1 MKVDWIYYLKEFYQT
16 NMPIGEILSLGSAI
30 TWGISVSLFKI
41 IGNTISP
48 YVLNPLKNTIGTILF
63 IITCLMFT
71 DSSVIN
77 KLSISESLIL
87 ALSGVIGI
95 TIADV
100 LFLRSL
106 NILGTSRSAILN
118 TIYSPVVIIL
128 AYFILGET
136 LTLIHIFGGLLILG
150 SIFYLSINPE
160 KNNPKNINQGLVL
173 GLIAY
178 TLMAVGIIIIK
189 PILTNFS
196 HSIDAQLWI
205 ILYRLIPGTLL
216 SYITLYVMQTKNQ
229 IIFQL
234 SNRKV
239 WPIILIG
246 SFLGT
251 YVGFAMWIVGMAKTS
266 ASIASIL
273 NQTSTIFIAFFGWMI
288 LKESFSKKMMVSF
301 LIAIIGA
308 FIIIINP

>member
-1 MKVDWIYYLKEFYQT
+1 
-16 NMPIGEILSLGSAI
+16 MPIGEMLSLGSAI

-41 IGNTISP
+41 IGNTVSP
-48 YVLNPLKNTIGTILF
+48 YILNPLKNTIGTILF
-63 IITCLMFT
+63 IFTCLLFT
-71 DSSVIN
+71 DNWVIYE
-77 KLSISESLIL
+77 LSIIDSMLL

-106 NILGTSRSAILN
+106 NILGTSRSSILN

-136 LTLIHIFGGLLILG
+136 LTLIHIFGGALILG
-150 SIFYLSINPE
+150 SIFYLSLDPN
-160 KNNPKNINQGLVL
+160 KSNAQNINQGLFL
-173 GLIAY
+173 GIIAY
-178 TLMAVGIIIIK
+178 TLMAVGIIIVK
-189 PILTNFS
+189 PILTKFS
-196 HSIDAQLWI
+196 YSIDAQLWI

-216 SYITLYVMQTKNQ
+216 SYVTLSAMLTKEKVAQ
-229 IIFQL
+229 QL
-234 SNRKV
+234 SNRKI
-239 WPIILIG
+239 WPIIMLG

-251 YVGFAMWIVGMAKTS
+251 YFGFAMWIVGMAKTT

-273 NQTSTIFIAFFGWMI
+273 NQTSTIFIAFFGWLI
-288 LKESFSKKMMVSF
+288 LKEKFSIKMMISF
-301 LIAIIGA
+301 LVAIIGA

>member
-1 MKVDWIYYLKEFYQT
+1 
-16 NMPIGEILSLGSAI
+16 MPIGEMLSLGSAI

-48 YVLNPLKNTIGTILF
+48 YILNPLKNTIGTILF
-63 IITCLMFT
+63 IITCLIFT
-71 DSSVIN
+71 ESSVIY
-77 KLSISESLIL
+77 KLSTIESLLL
-87 ALSGVIGI
+87 AISGVIGI

-106 NILGTSRSAILN
+106 NILGTSRSSILN

-150 SIFYLSINPE
+150 SIFYLSLNPDRDDVQ
-160 KNNPKNINQGLVL
+160 NINQGLLL
-173 GLIAY
+173 GVIAY
-178 TLMAVGIIIIK
+178 SLMAVGIIIVK
-189 PILTNFS
+189 PVLTKFS
-196 HSIDAQLWI
+196 HSVDAQLWI

-216 SYITLYVMQTKNQ
+216 SYVTMSFMLTKNE
-229 IIFQL
+229 IVLQL
-234 SNRKV
+234 ADKKI
-239 WPIILIG
+239 WPIILLG

-273 NQTSTIFIAFFGWMI
+273 NQTSTIFIAFFGWLI
-288 LKESFSKKMMVSF
+288 LKEKFSKKMMVSF
-301 LIAIIGA
+301 LVAVIGA
-308 FIIIINP
+308 FIIIMNP